1 MDQTIFIRPD
11 PLHSWYASFI
21 VCQTLR
27 MWISTFEK
35 CQDTFDRV
43 LALRS
48 LLFLQQPAK
57 KKKFQDNKEYTKQ
70 HAFYDILMEKIKQ
83 GENIKLEDFFKK
95 RLKDKLND
103 PKKKQAY
110 LNKGEPWNDL
120 VIPEDYKK
128 EAKKK
133 MMEKHKS
140 VKRERSKQDIIPD
153 IGPIDVFDDGV
164 HEDFL

>member
-1 MDQTIFIRPD
+1 MEQTIFIRPN

-48 LLFLQQPAK
+48 LIYFQQPAK
-57 KKKFQDNKEYTKQ
+57 KKQLPDNKEYTKQ
-70 HAFYDILMEKIKQ
+70 HAFYDILMEKKKQ
-83 GENIKLEDFFKK
+83 GEDIKLESFYKK
-95 RLKDKLND
+95 RLKNKLND
-103 PKKKQAY
+103 PKKKQDY
-110 LNKGEPWNDL
+110 LNTREPWNDL
-120 VIPEDYKK
+120 VIPKEYEG
-128 EAKKK
+128 EAKRK
-133 MMEKHKS
+133 MMANHKS
-140 VKRERSKQDIIPD
+140 IKREKNKQDIIPD

>member
-1 MDQTIFIRPD
+1 MEQTIFIRPD

-48 LLFLQQPAK
+48 LIYFQQPAK
-57 KKKFQDNKEYTKQ
+57 KKQLPDNKEYTKQ
-70 HAFYDILMEKIKQ
+70 HAFYDILMEKKKQ
-83 GENIKLEDFFKK
+83 GEDIKLESFYKK
-95 RLKDKLND
+95 RLKNKLND
-103 PKKKQAY
+103 PKKKQDY
-110 LNKGEPWNDL
+110 LNTREPWNDL
-120 VIPEDYKK
+120 VIPKEYEG
-128 EAKKK
+128 EAKRK
-133 MMEKHKS
+133 MMANHKS
-140 VKRERSKQDIIPD
+140 IKREKNKQDIIPD